1 MDFLK
6 TIENQSEILKK
17 EVLEKEDMSF
27 LTVADDGEHVLC
39 EGAGNP
45 NKIARSILNVL
56 KRDKSLQCAFK
67 EEIENDNERKSG
79 IKVMVVK
86 ANNAEDIKKAIDEIK
101 NSL

>member
-1 MDFLK
+1 MNFLK

-17 EVLEKEDMSF
+17 EVLEKEEISF
-27 LTVADDGEHVLC
+27 LTVANDGEHVLC

-56 KRDKSLQCAFK
+56 ERDKSLQRAFK
-67 EEIENDNERKSG
+67 EEIDADNEGKKG
-79 IKVMVVK
+79 AKVVVVK
-86 ANNAEDIKKAIDEIK
+86 ANNAEDLKKAIDEIK